1 MNGVVYPTTVP
12 PNVISLDA
20 NQRITTNKSESATLS
35 FSIENA
41 SPVVMVSNIRWYYSA
56 NFALSLFAS
65 GSEFQ
70 DITSLPNRTSKS
82 TLTFSSDRL
91 SLTIDNIVQAR
102 MAGEE
107 TDAGRYFVQATNEAG
122 SDNSYIDIVVNGR
135 SETIVLQK

>member
-1 MNGVVYPTTVP
+1 MLYPTTVP

-20 NQRITTNKSESATLS
+20 NQRITTNESESATLS
-35 FSIENA
+35 FSIE
-41 SPVVMVSNIRWYYSA
+41 PVVMVSNIRWYYSA

-82 TLTFSSDRL
+82 TLTFSSDCL
-91 SLTIDNIVQAR
+91 SLTIDNIVQAC

-107 TDAGRYFVQATNEAG
+107 TDAGRYFLHATNEAG

-135 SETIVLQK
+135 YETIVLLK

>member
-1 MNGVVYPTTVP
+1 MSYPTTVP
-12 PNVISLDA
+12 PNVISLA
-20 NQRITTNKSESATLS
+20 VNQRITANESQSATLS

-56 NFALSLFAS
+56 DFVLFAS

-70 DITSLPNRTSKS
+70 DITSLPSRTSKS

-102 MAGEE
+102 MAGEK
-107 TDAGRYFVQATNEAG
+107 TDAGRYFLQATNEAG
-122 SDNSYIDIVVNGR
+122 SDNSYIDIFVNGR
-135 SETIVLQK
+135 SETIVLPK

>member
-1 MNGVVYPTTVP
+1 MLYPTTVP
-12 PNVISLDA
+12 PEVTSLA
-20 NQRITTNKSESATLS
+20 VNQRITANESESATLS

-70 DITSLPNRTSKS
+70 EITSLPSRTSKS

-91 SLTIDNIVQAR
+91 SLTIGNIVQAR

-122 SDNSYIDIVVNGR
+122 SDNSYIDIVVNGK
-135 SETIVLQK
+135 SEL

>member
-1 MNGVVYPTTVP
+1 M
-12 PNVISLDA
+12 A
-20 NQRITTNKSESATLS
+20 NESESATLS

-56 NFALSLFAS
+56 NFASLLFAS

-70 DITSLPNRTSKS
+70 EITSLTSRTSKS

-122 SDNSYIDIVVNGR
+122 SDNSYIDIVVNGK
-135 SETIVLQK
+135 SEL

>member
-1 MNGVVYPTTVP
+1 MLYPTTVP
-12 PNVISLDA
+12 PGVISMNN
-20 NQRITTNKSESATLS
+20 NQRIMANESESATLS

-56 NFALSLFAS
+56 NFASSLFAS

-70 DITSLPNRTSKS
+70 EITSLTSRTSKP

-107 TDAGRYFVQATNEAG
+107 TDAGRYFLQATNEAG
-122 SDNSYIDIVVNGR
+122 SDNSI
-135 SETIVLQK
+135 LL

>member
-1 MNGVVYPTTVP
+1 MLYLTTVP
-12 PNVISLDA
+12 PEVTSLDA
-20 NQRITTNKSESATLS
+20 NQRITATESESATLS
-35 FSIENA
+35 FSIEKA

-56 NFALSLFAS
+56 NFALSLLAS

-70 DITSLPNRTSKS
+70 EITSLTNRTSKS
-82 TLTFSSDRL
+82 NLTFSSDRL

-122 SDNSYIDIVVNGR
+122 SDNSYIDIVVNGK
-135 SETIVLQK
+135 SV